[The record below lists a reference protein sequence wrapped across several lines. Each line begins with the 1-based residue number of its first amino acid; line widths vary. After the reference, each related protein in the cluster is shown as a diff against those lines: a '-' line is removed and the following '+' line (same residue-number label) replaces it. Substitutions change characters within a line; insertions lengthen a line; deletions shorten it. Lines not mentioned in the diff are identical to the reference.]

1 MKIPNKMKYKQNLV
15 CLCVDDATGQDVQ
28 GRIFHGYS
36 EKEIAFHTIIEVLG
50 ELEKL
55 FEEIRYPQAT
65 VHIRKFVGT
74 QTYDKADKAERVMTN
89 EEILCRRG
97 VLGTFLL
104 TVDSRQNASWQG
116 EIYWMESEE
125 THMFDSEMELFSF
138 IYSALN

>member
-36 EKEIAFHTIIEVLG
+36 EKEIAFRTIVEVLG

-55 FEEIRYPQAT
+55 FEAIQYPQST
-65 VHIRKFVGT
+65 VHIRKFVGAKAC
-74 QTYDKADKAERVMTN
+74 DKADKAERVVTN

-97 VLGTFLL
+97 ELGTFLL

-116 EIYWMESEE
+116 EICWIEGEESLI
-125 THMFDSEMELFSF
+125 FDSEVELFSF
-138 IYSALN
+138 IHSALN